1 MEAAHQRKLCNSSNE
16 RRSGKRRRNKRGATA
31 AHKKVQCNQF
41 KRAAS
46 A

>member
-1 MEAAHQRKLCNSSNE
+1 MEAAHQRKLCNE
-16 RRSGKRRRNKRGATA
+16 RRRRKKRRNKRGATA